1 MKSRLNVM
9 PKERRFVVPLLF
21 VAIVFASDNPLYG
34 ENFTSLS
41 PLTVASSP
49 ADGLIASP
57 EPDWPQWRGPRR
69 DGISDEKGLL
79 SSWPDGGSESIGKQ
93 AGQGTSLKT
102 SQPGRRFTPTA
113 GSIASTRKAPW
124 AC

>member
-9 PKERRFVVPLLF
+9 PKEIRFVVLLLF

-79 SSWPDGGSESIGKQ
+79 SSWPDGGPELLWKILDIFIIP
-93 AGQGTSLKT
+93 A
-102 SQPGRRFTPTA
+102 
-113 GSIASTRKAPW
+113 
-124 AC
+124 